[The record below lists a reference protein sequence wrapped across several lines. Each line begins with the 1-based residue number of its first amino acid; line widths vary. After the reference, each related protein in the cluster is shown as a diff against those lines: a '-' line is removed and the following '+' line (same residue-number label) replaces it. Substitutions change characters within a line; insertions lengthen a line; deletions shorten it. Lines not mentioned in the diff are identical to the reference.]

1 MFLSLLP
8 NPFDVHWPLMHAPL
22 NPHLLDTGTPP
33 IPEAYAWTS
42 RYDGSAGPLM
52 NMAQAAPG
60 SPPPPEL
67 LARLSAGAADPAGA
81 RYGAISGDDGLRK
94 AFAAEQ
100 SSVYGADIGA
110 GEVIVTTG
118 CNLAFFVS
126 MLALAKAG
134 DNVLLPAPWYF
145 NHHMAL
151 QMLGIEA
158 RVLPLRAEEGFVPD
172 VAVAGKLIDARTRA
186 IVLVTPNN
194 PTGAIYPAATI
205 SGFADLA
212 QAHKIWLVMDE
223 TYRDFL
229 PAAHGR
235 PHVLFGRKTWRNH
248 ILQLYSFSKAYC
260 IPGHRLGAI
269 TAGAGIVPELEKAL
283 DTMII
288 NPPRPSQ
295 AAVAWGIGA
304 LGAWRQTNRDEINQR
319 GEACRAA
326 LAGLNDWRLSS
337 LGAYFAYVRHP
348 FVGKPSLA
356 VAEALATRRGVLA
369 LPGTYFGPGQDD
381 HIRIAFAN
389 AGTSV
394 IAMLPERLRGLQV

>member
-1 MFLSLLP
+1 MP
-8 NPFDVHWPLMHAPL
+8 ATL
-22 NPHLLDTGTPP
+22 NQNLLDTSTPP

-42 RYDGSAGPLM
+42 RYLGGAGPLM

-67 LARLSAGAADPAGA
+67 LARLGAGAADPMGA
-81 RYGAISGDDGLRK
+81 RYGAISGDEALRK
-94 AFAAEQ
+94 VFAIEQ
-100 SSVYGADIGA
+100 SSVYGAEIGA
-110 GEVIVTTG
+110 GEVIVTPG
-118 CNLAFFVS
+118 CNLAFFVA

-158 RVLPLRAEEGFVPD
+158 RVLPMRAEDGFVPD
-172 VAVAGKLIDARTRA
+172 PSVAEQLIDARTRA

-205 SGFADLA
+205 ARFADLTEA
-212 QAHKIWLVMDE
+212 RNLWLVMDE

-229 PAAHGR
+229 PETHGHPHELFRR
-235 PHVLFGRKTWRNH
+235 PKWRNH

-269 TAGAGIVPELEKAL
+269 TTGGAIVPELEKAL

-288 NPPRPSQ
+288 NPPRPAQS
-295 AAVAWGIGA
+295 AIAWGIGA
-304 LGAWRQTNRDEINQR
+304 LAAWRAENREEIIR
-319 GEACRAA
+319 RAA
-326 LAGLNDWRLSS
+326 ACHAALTGLNDWRVSS

-348 FVGKPSLA
+348 FPGKSSIA
-356 VAEALATRRGVLA
+356 VAEALATKRGVLA

-389 AGTSV
+389 ADTGV
-394 IAMLPERLRGLQV
+394 IAQLPERLRGLQI

>member
-1 MFLSLLP
+1 MF
-8 NPFDVHWPLMHAPL
+8 APL
-22 NPHLLDTGTPP
+22 NPNLLDTGTPP
-33 IPEAYAWTS
+33 IPEAYAWTA
-42 RYDGSAGPLM
+42 RYDGSAGPLI

-67 LARLSAGAADPAGA
+67 LARLGAGAADPAGA
-81 RYGAISGDDGLRK
+81 RYGAISGDEGLRE
-94 AFAAEQ
+94 AFAGEQ
-100 SSVYGADIGA
+100 SSVYGADIAA
-110 GEVIVTTG
+110 GEVVVTTG

-151 QMLGIEA
+151 RMLGIEA
-158 RVLPLRAEEGFVPD
+158 RVLPLRAEHGFVPE
-172 VAVAGKLIDARTRA
+172 VAVAEKLIDARTRA

-194 PTGAIYPAATI
+194 PTGAVYPPATI
-205 SGFADLA
+205 AAFADLA
-212 QAHKIWLVMDE
+212 EARKIWLAMDE

-229 PAAHGR
+229 PEGHAR
-235 PHVLFGRKTWRNH
+235 PHELFRRKGWREH

-269 TAGAGIVPELEKAL
+269 TAGASVVPELEKAL

-304 LGAWRQTNRDEINQR
+304 LGAWRKENRDEINRR
-319 GEACRAA
+319 GAACRAA
-326 LAGLNDWRLSS
+326 LEGLNDWRVSS

-348 FVGKPSLA
+348 FAGTSSIK
-356 VAEALATRRGVLA
+356 VAEALATQRGVLT
-369 LPGTYFGPGQDD
+369 LPGSYFGPGQDT
-381 HIRIAFAN
+381 HIRVAFAN
-389 AGTSV
+389 AGVDV
-394 IAMLPERLRGLQV
+394 IAELPGRLRGLRV